1 MEIEKET
8 PLESSIDINLSN
20 IGSSGINST
29 QTTSKKKN
37 KDSKFCGLRKC
48 FSALVDRKQ
57 VNLELEVL
65 RLMLRKELNISLENF
80 EPILTN
86 MLPYLLVYY
95 IKNWPGWQKSVEYY
109 SGNITF
115 QMWYDK
121 FHKFITIK
129 LNEAINVHYKEAMAE
144 FRKKN
149 PIDTQKKYMLKKIA
163 DHNTQTDNLA
173 PKTIA
178 PFTIEISSKPAL
190 LNTIVFTD
198 SFDGN
203 IILKQHGVLEWDRKV
218 TDTITLKQLISWPHV
233 GVHLMS
239 PIFSFTR
246 RNLHEFRRHISLVG
260 TPLTPTSAEFIEEI
274 KVLNPQVPRTAFT
287 LDYLKK
293 MTRDYLNQLRSVYT
307 SSAVVNAF
315 QTVIDEFLMDV
326 EELNIQRNG
335 QPTIANNTSVLFNI
349 GKYSY
354 FRNKKLS
361 KGIPSRY
368 DIGYTEVIIP
378 KVETTL
384 RVLESD
390 KKIDAYLAHL
400 KNFNAETSLT
410 TGICA
415 LPQITFSCSYCQ
427 KNFDNGGHIAN
438 HMKDEHKMEQPLV
451 CTRCK
456 HPYPAID
463 LSAVRWKHDCIYS
476 FRIK

>member
-1 MEIEKET
+1 METDKET
-8 PLESSIDINLSN
+8 HLESNINSNLSN
-20 IGSSGINST
+20 NCSSGINKA
-29 QTTSKKKN
+29 QVTSKKKG

-65 RLMLRKELNISLENF
+65 RLMLRKELNFSLENF
-80 EPILTN
+80 EPILAN

-144 FRKKN
+144 FRKEN
-149 PIDTQKKYMLKKIA
+149 PLDTQKKYMLKKIV

-173 PKTIA
+173 PKTMA
-178 PFTIEISSKPAL
+178 SFTIEISSEPVL

-198 SFDGN
+198 SSDGDV
-203 IILKQHGVLEWDRKV
+203 ILKQHGVLEWDRKV

-233 GVHLMS
+233 GVHLVS

-260 TPLTPTSAEFIEEI
+260 TPLTPISVEFIEEI
-274 KVLNPQVPRTAFT
+274 KVLNSQMSRSAFT

-293 MTRDYLNQLRSVYT
+293 MTREYLNQLRVVYT
-307 SSAVVNAF
+307 SPAIVNAF
-315 QTVIDEFLMDV
+315 QTVIDEFLVDV

-335 QPTIANNTSVLFNI
+335 QPTMANNTSVLFNI
-349 GKYSY
+349 SKCIY

-378 KVETTL
+378 KIETAL
-384 RVLESD
+384 CVLENE
-390 KKIDAYLAHL
+390 KEVDAYLAHL
-400 KNFNAETSLT
+400 KNFNSETSLT

-438 HMKDEHKMEQPLV
+438 HLKDEHKMEQPLV

-456 HPYPAID
+456 HPFPALD
-463 LSAVRWKHDCIYS
+463 LSSVRWKHECIYS
-476 FRIK
+476 SRVK

>member
-1 MEIEKET
+1 METEKEIS
-8 PLESSIDINLSN
+8 LESSIETDLSN
-20 IGSSGINST
+20 TCSSVINNS
-29 QTTSKKKN
+29 QVALRKKGKN
-37 KDSKFCGLRKC
+37 SKFCGLRKC

-65 RLMLRKELNISLENF
+65 RLMLRKELNFSLDNL
-80 EPILTN
+80 EPTLAN

-109 SGNITF
+109 SGHITF
-115 QMWYDK
+115 QIWYEK

-144 FRKKN
+144 LHKENSMEIR
-149 PIDTQKKYMLKKIA
+149 KKYMQKKIT

-173 PKTIA
+173 PKTMA
-178 PFTIEISSKPAL
+178 PFTIEISSKPVL

-198 SFDGN
+198 SSDGDV
-203 IILKQHGVLEWDRKV
+203 ILKQHGVLEWDRKIAE
-218 TDTITLKQLISWPHV
+218 TITLKQLISWPHV

-239 PIFSFTR
+239 PVFAFTR

-260 TPLTPTSAEFIEEI
+260 TPLPPTSVEFIEEM
-274 KVLNPQVPRTAFT
+274 KVLNPQMPRFAFT

-293 MTRDYLNQLRSVYT
+293 MTRDYLNQLKTVYT
-307 SSAVVNAF
+307 SPAVVNAF
-315 QTVIDEFLMDV
+315 QTVIDEFLVDI

-335 QPTIANNTSVLFNI
+335 QPTIANNTSVLFNT
-349 GKYSY
+349 GKCTY

-378 KVETTL
+378 KVEIAL
-384 RVLESD
+384 CVLEND
-390 KKIDAYLAHL
+390 KRIDAYLAHL
-400 KNFNAETSLT
+400 KNFNPETSLT
-410 TGICA
+410 TGKFT

-438 HMKDEHKMEQPLV
+438 HMKDEHKMEQPML
-451 CTRCK
+451 CTLCK

-463 LSAVRWKHDCIYS
+463 LSSVRWKHECICS
-476 FRIK
+476 LKAK